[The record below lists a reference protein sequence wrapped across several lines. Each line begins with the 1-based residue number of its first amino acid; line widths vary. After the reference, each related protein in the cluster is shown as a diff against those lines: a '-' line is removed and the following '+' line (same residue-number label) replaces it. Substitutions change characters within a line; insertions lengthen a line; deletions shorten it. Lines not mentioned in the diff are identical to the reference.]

1 MRPARPTGHVA
12 KPAGAEGRLN
22 LQGKGTELWKSRSQM
37 RAGRCHQQKWDISSE
52 MAESAMLH

>member
-12 KPAGAEGRLN
+12 NSAGAKGTLN
-22 LQGKGTELWKSRSQM
+22 PQGKGTELWKSRFQM
-37 RAGRCHQQKWDISSE
+37 RGGRCHQQKWGISSE